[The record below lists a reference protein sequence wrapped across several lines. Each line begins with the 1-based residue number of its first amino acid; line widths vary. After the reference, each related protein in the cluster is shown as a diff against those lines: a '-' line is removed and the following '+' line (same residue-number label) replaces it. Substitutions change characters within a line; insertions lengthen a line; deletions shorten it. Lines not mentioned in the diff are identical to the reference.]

1 MSPKVKKIIAREWLI
16 FLVVLLVSPL
26 IVGTYTWRQA
36 SKFGFSED
44 LDHAFY
50 YELSREEALAELRK
64 IAQELHAAGLIPEVG
79 EPEAKPGLGH
89 PVPPMYKKRPL
100 SVYLYNNVLDPFAF
114 VTAVIFVYP
123 IFLFLRSIVWSV
135 RTLRRKE
142 VHPSN

>member
-100 SVYLYNNVLDPFAF
+100 SVYLYNNVLVWCLNNGFTIINLLQDLLN
-114 VTAVIFVYP
+114 
-123 IFLFLRSIVWSV
+123 FLGPYKRFSVLIV
-135 RTLRRKE
+135 
-142 VHPSN
+142 